1 MGFEVSE
8 KVQLL
13 NARLE
18 AFMQEHIYPRE
29 HDWNAFTFDQDNLWK
44 VPPWFDDLRAKA
56 KEAGLWN
63 LFLPHEY
70 QPWAQPSAAWS

>member
-8 KVQLL
+8 KIQLL

-29 HDWNAFTFDQDNLWK
+29 HDWSAFTLDQDNLWQ
-44 VPPWFDDLRAKA
+44 VPPWYGDLRQLQ
-56 KEAGLWN
+56 G
-63 LFLPHEY
+63 
-70 QPWAQPSAAWS
+70 